1 MSEHVEQRNFVQWM
15 RQKHP
20 ELWVFAVPNGGHRGA
35 SQGAKLKAEGVAP
48 GVPDLYIPALRLW
61 IEMKIKGGKVSPEQR
76 RWHEYLT
83 GIGDRVV
90 VAYSRDEAVQ
100 AVTDAIDACA
110 DDVRRVRAVYRAIM
124 GVTERG
130 VR

>member
-1 MSEHVEQRNFVQWM
+1 MSEHEEQRNFVQWM

-20 ELWVFAVPNGGHRGA
+20 ELWIFAVPNGGHRGA
-35 SQGAKLKAEGVAP
+35 SQGARLKAEGVSR

-61 IEMKIKGGKVSPEQR
+61 IEMKIKGGRVEADQK
-76 RWHEYLT
+76 RWHSYLD

-100 AVTDAIDACA
+100 AVTDAIDGCA
-110 DDVRRVRAVYRAIM
+110 DDVRRVRAVYQRII
-124 GVTERG
+124 G
-130 VR
+130 VRG

>member
-1 MSEHVEQRNFVQWM
+1 MWM

-20 ELWVFAVPNGGHRGA
+20 ELWIFAVPNGGHRGA
-35 SQGAKLKAEGVAP
+35 SQGAKLKAEGVTR

-61 IEMKIKGGKVSPEQR
+61 VEMKIKGGRVAPEQR
-76 RWHEYLT
+76 RWHEYLE

-100 AVTDAIDACA
+100 AVTDAMDANA
-110 DDVRRVRAVYRAIM
+110 DDVRRVRAVYRRIM
-124 GVTERG
+124 GVMG
-130 VR
+130 

>member
-1 MSEHVEQRNFVQWM
+1 MSEHEEQRNFVMWM

-20 ELWVFAVPNGGHRGA
+20 EFWIFAVPNGGHRGA
-35 SQGAKLKAEGVAP
+35 SQGARLKAEGVTR

-61 IEMKIKGGKVSPEQR
+61 VEMKIKGGRVSPEQR
-76 RWHEYLT
+76 QWHEYLE

-100 AVTDAIDACA
+100 AVTDVMDANA
-110 DDVRRVRAVYRAIM
+110 DDVRRVRAVYRKIM
-124 GVTERG
+124 GVM
-130 VR
+130 